1 MEGAPYSFSS
11 FSNVLTALASA
22 TAPSF
27 FHRTL
32 SFLNATTPFFR
43 GIVGRWGCSC
53 NVFCCV
59 SVAVRETPLLLMEL
73 VVVVVGEWKEEE
85 ESSKLCG
92 CDKQDEDE
100 SGC

>member
-1 MEGAPYSFSS
+1 M
-11 FSNVLTALASA
+11 
-22 TAPSF
+22 
-27 FHRTL
+27 
-32 SFLNATTPFFR
+32 
-43 GIVGRWGCSC
+43 
-53 NVFCCV
+53 FCCV